1 MKVLKTIFPK
11 MQSKYLEDPRIS
23 FHDNKFYISIT
34 EFINKTK
41 IFPSIYVFDNEF
53 NFIHKQDYNWD
64 TYFRSINIKPSMIQK
79 NFCPFVLNNKLLIH
93 TDSFPMWNVFD
104 LNFNH
109 IVSFN
114 SKEFFLN
121 LKHEIIRCSTS
132 WKSFSEKTFI
142 CGLHTK
148 TFAIN
153 KFLPTIRTILVEID
167 KETLIPIRKTKV
179 LCFDRINNARIQ
191 FLSGLETD
199 NNNIYLTFGIGD
211 YKITIK
217 RLPKTYVNRLL
228 H

>member
-1 MKVLKTIFPK
+1 MLKTIFPK